1 MFYNRDKA
9 REKQRQKKLKDR
21 ELQNQNNLQQ
31 KMSGG
36 GSKRQEYVKNGK
48 NERRL
53 TSKKRKAAQDI
64 EDDMEMEEEYRLL
77 RKIKK
82 GLISENGEIG
92 IEEDSEK
99 LNDKGK
105 PRSVGMH
112 VKKFK
117 GKDIKPKP
125 KVKKEQRQKKR
136 DKSKTKKNHLKK
148 SSHRSK

>member
-1 MFYNRDKA
+1 MVF
-9 REKQRQKKLKDR
+9 
-21 ELQNQNNLQQ
+21 
-31 KMSGG
+31 
-36 GSKRQEYVKNGK
+36 
-48 NERRL
+48 
-53 TSKKRKAAQDI
+53 
-64 EDDMEMEEEYRLL
+64 
-77 RKIKK
+77 KK